1 MAYERI
7 AGTIQAFNRTGKNFK
22 LDDDNWYS
30 AFKIP
35 QLQGAVVGD
44 TIEFDMEAKDVGDK
58 TFFNVKGDVTFLDG
72 PRDDA
77 PAQPARSSARDSA
90 GSSSRRPAPR
100 AQSAPARGGSRGSGA
115 TRQQAAP
122 AASEAD
128 PRGGR
133 ALPAGHVSEAARQE
147 SIQRQVALKE
157 GVTAAAAL
165 LAGFDGEGMTA
176 ESFGQDVLYFAE
188 LFAGFISNTEA

>member
-1 MAYERI
+1 MAYERV

-72 PRDDA
+72 APDDA
-77 PAQPARSSARDSA
+77 PAPPARSSARDSA

-100 AQSAPARGGSRGSGA
+100 AQSAPARGGSRGGS
-115 TRQQAAP
+115 AP
-122 AASEAD
+122 AREAATASAAD

-133 ALPAGHVSEAARQE
+133 PLPAGHVSDAARQE

-188 LFAGFISNTEA
+188 LFNGFIANAEA